1 MFRIVLGATLSI
13 LLPAVGLCQK
23 PGHAD
28 TIPTSRFFEL
38 NEYFIQVPLGQT
50 FIAPA
55 PCSGGAVTVA
65 RYHLPAGKPFPICDI
80 DTTPQQ
86 HLRTT
91 ISMGAQTK
99 SNCAQ
104 SQTSMRGASNS
115 IVSYQVSG
123 SMTIDDDPAKYIMD
137 IAADPLAPM
146 AMKMNLGYGSARL
159 DLSDLRMMALEI
171 VSGAADVLISYT
183 KPNAVPMKFL
193 NVSSG
198 MSKIVVRNLD
208 WARAEQVSIENGIG
222 DTKIVVGA
230 EMKTK
235 STVHIGVGAGKC
247 TLLVHQDAPLKIVVN
262 GTVFSS
268 AQIPDGFVHTSDNT
282 FTSHSYKLHSQEA
295 MTIIVDLGL
304 GSFEMI
310 PYE

>member
-1 MFRIVLGATLSI
+1 MFRTVLGASLTL

-23 PGHAD
+23 PAYAD

-55 PCSGGAVTVA
+55 QCSGRTIA
-65 RYHLPAGKPFPICDI
+65 RYHLPADKPHPICDI
-80 DTTPQQ
+80 DTTTQQ
-86 HLRTT
+86 HLRAS
-91 ISMGAQTK
+91 ISMG
-99 SNCAQ
+99 
-104 SQTSMRGASNS
+104 SQTNNYQSTSTMRGASNS

-137 IAADPLAPM
+137 VAADPLAPM

-159 DLSDLRMMALEI
+159 DLSDMRMMALEI
-171 VSGAADVLISYT
+171 VSGAADVVISYS

-193 NVSSG
+193 HVSSG
-198 MSKIVVRNLD
+198 MSKIVIRNLES
-208 WARAEQVSIENGIG
+208 ARAEQVSIENGMG

-230 EMKTK
+230 DIQSK
-235 STVHIGVGAGKC
+235 STVHIDVGAGKC
-247 TLLVHQDAPLKIVVN
+247 TLLVHEDAPLKIVIN

-268 AQIPDGFVHTSDNT
+268 AQIPDGFVNPSDDT
-282 FTSHSYKLHSQEA
+282 FTSYSYKLHSQEA

-310 PYE
+310 PFK